1 MHYIK
6 AGVKFTNTFRC
17 IIYHICDNARLVESK
32 MGAVILGFRWLL
44 ASLSIRRLSPTC
56 HDSVSHP
63 RSSNG
68 HAELPHPAFRLA
80 SPQGTRWTTG
90 LIGLGSITPSSPN
103 TRSEGNRLIPRE
115 GTLCRSTRKR
125 LTRLYTFRSTAR
137 YAIIVV
143 P

>member
-1 MHYIK
+1 
-6 AGVKFTNTFRC
+6 
-17 IIYHICDNARLVESK
+17 
-32 MGAVILGFRWLL
+32 MGAVVLGAFGGPWRLFRYAASVRL
-44 ASLSIRRLSPTC
+44 AVTPFPIPAHQT
-56 HDSVSHP
+56 
-63 RSSNG
+63 G

-80 SPQGTRWTTG
+80 SPQGTRWTAG

-103 TRSEGNRLIPRE
+103 TRSEGYRRMPRE
-115 GTLCRSTRKR
+115 RTLCRSTRKR